1 MSGDSAAVAHLA
13 ETIKFAILDYEPGP
27 LGKPLE
33 FHIAQEL
40 VESAWL
46 TRMLNGALAIGWDE
60 ARAAA
65 PEDPNPHR
73 EEVAE

>member
-13 ETIKFAILDYEPGP
+13 ETIKFSILDYEPGP
-27 LGKPLE
+27 IGMPLE

-40 VESAWL
+40 VESPWM

-60 ARAAA
+60 GKAA
-65 PEDPNPHR
+65 ETDDTNPHR
-73 EEVAE
+73 EAAE